1 MKDYNSDSTVVL
13 DRFARDKRKRTTT
26 AERIERRPG
35 PRRDADDT
43 PREHATRRASYNPHF
58 TEDNRPVDERPRRPS
73 GGSRY
78 GEGRPSGPY
87 RGRPDGPRSDRSGGY
102 GGERSA
108 AEDRPRPYGKKPFGA
123 SKYGDKPA
131 YGRKSAGK
139 FGFKRPYGEQEG
151 DFRHGERA
159 GAPKRYGPKSAGGFK
174 RDDRR
179 GEVRPKS
186 YPRYNPNVQTGE
198 IRLNRFIA
206 QSGLCSR
213 READDYIQAGLV
225 SVNGVIVTELGSK
238 VKPTDEVKFN
248 DSRIEG
254 EKKVYLVLNKP
265 KGYVTSLEDPHADKT
280 VMDLVKGACEERIYP
295 VGRLDKNSL
304 GLLLFTNDGA
314 WMQRILHPS
323 HEIEKTYEVT
333 VAGAVEN
340 AAAELAAVR
349 SVDGEPITPARV
361 RLLRKGK
368 ETAELS
374 VTIHEGKN
382 RQIRRMCAAVG
393 LHVKRLRR
401 VREHTLSLGALP
413 EGGWRE
419 LTADEVRAFEQE
431 K

>member
-1 MKDYNSDSTVVL
+1 MNGK
-13 DRFARDKRKRTTT
+13 T
-26 AERIERRPG
+26 ALLG
-35 PRRDADDT
+35 QKAD
-43 PREHATRRASYNPHF
+43 PE
-58 TEDNRPVDERPRRPS
+58 VDEITVD
-73 GGSRY
+73 
-78 GEGRPSGPY
+78 GRPLT
-87 RGRPDGPRSDRSGGY
+87 
-102 GGERSA
+102 
-108 AEDRPRPYGKKPFGA
+108 
-123 SKYGDKPA
+123 
-131 YGRKSAGK
+131 
-139 FGFKRPYGEQEG
+139 QEG
-151 DFRHGERA
+151 Q
-159 GAPKRYGPKSAGGFK
+159 KRY
-174 RDDRR
+174 
-179 GEVRPKS
+179 
-186 YPRYNPNVQTGE
+186 
-198 IRLNRFIA
+198 LM
-206 QSGLCSR
+206 
-213 READDYIQAGLV
+213 
-225 SVNGVIVTELGSK
+225 
-238 VKPTDEVKFN
+238 
-248 DSRIEG
+248 
-254 EKKVYLVLNKP
+254 LNKP
-265 KGYVTSLEDPHADKT
+265 RGYVCTLSDEKGRKT
-280 VMDLVKGACEERIYP
+280 VAELVRDCGTRVYP
-295 VGRLDKNSL
+295 VGRLDLDSE